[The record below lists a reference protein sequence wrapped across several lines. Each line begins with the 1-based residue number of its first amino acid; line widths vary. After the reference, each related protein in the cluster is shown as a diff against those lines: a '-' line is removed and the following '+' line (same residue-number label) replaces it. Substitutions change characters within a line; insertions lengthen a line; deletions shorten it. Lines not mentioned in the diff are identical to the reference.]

1 MLDKID
7 CRKFSEEFL
16 FGRRFGSA
24 EILCVFQAFK
34 PRERMKRTAEDRQ
47 DILESMPYKKG
58 SGAKSIAP
66 HFSPVSRTANSTA
79 RFVRVVA

>member
-1 MLDKID
+1 VAGEGLEAQKYFVYFKLSNRTDDAKD
-7 CRKFSEEFL
+7 PLREGE
-16 FGRRFGSA
+16 
-24 EILCVFQAFK
+24 AF
-34 PRERMKRTAEDRQ
+34 PRSCQ
-47 DILESMPYKKG
+47 NKKG